1 MYCIRRPTGNVQGSV
16 SCYNLETKQVV
27 TRRTITL
34 LPMPDRVIRRV
45 LKLGE
50 RCKQKRV
57 SERIQ
62 FLNRNKE
69 QFSWGDGTEEDGNEG
84 LVEQEPHK
92 SDTLPAEL
100 PGVDLEEDHE
110 AVAALQEAPT
120 SDAEIAQA
128 ALQNANLQQA
138 TDAPEIAGVDLP
150 EIDPPSNPPAVTD
163 DEADEDDDKE
173 DSLDDDSAPDFGGG
187 GVKDV
192 GDNTLDLLGD
202 EDSQQGQEVGT
213 NEQDNLENS
222 PEDALSDTDLTGA
235 VRRRS
240 RRIQKNREPTVI
252 DFQNRAYSV
261 QDGVLHIN
269 PNVLDQAQEDTKIT
283 SDVLNPRQAPRRYQY
298 KYQGLLGYHVKL

>member
-1 MYCIRRPTGNVQGSV
+1 M
-16 SCYNLETKQVV
+16 

-50 RCKQKRV
+50 RCKQKCV

-84 LVEQEPHK
+84 LVEQEPHE

-120 SDAEIAQA
+120 PSDAEIAQA

-222 PEDALSDTDLTGA
+222 PEDALSDTDSTGA

-240 RRIQKNREPTVI
+240 RRIQKKREPTVI

-298 KYQGLLGYHVKL
+298 KYRGLLGYHVKL